1 MQNCL
6 WSPQSAVAVTS
17 FGVGQNKRMFKQVS
31 LWYIKDF
38 TYKVFFFLSPRQQG
52 IKSQQK
58 AKKTCLIE
66 FSGCLHSRY
75 RRLWGDINH
84 RQTILLWG
92 TEHTR
97 ERGCGQKAILSGRLR
112 EYEIWNRIFLFVNPA
127 EASAPWPSQCAPL
140 IIVPI
145 FSKTYW
151 NGSSCSICHFQSE
164 NSQLCC
170 TGRHKWSSVWEE
182 VLRKWA
188 VEMLLYQVWTFVE
201 RGMSVRVFPLGN
213 SSSHHVWDAD
223 TSCSFCHFPA
233 ATRVPWD
240 SSARTLGWALWILQ
254 KHGGLLH

>member
-17 FGVGQNKRMFKQVS
+17 FWEARIKECLNKFHFGILRILPTS
-31 LWYIKDF
+31 
-38 TYKVFFFLSPRQQG
+38 FFFLSPRQQG

-66 FSGCLHSRY
+66 FSRCLHGRY
-75 RRLWGDINH
+75 RRLRGDINH
-84 RQTILLWG
+84 HQTILLWG

-97 ERGCGQKAILSGRLR
+97 ERGCGQKAIISGRLR
-112 EYEIWNRIFLFVNPA
+112 KYEIWNRIFLFVIPA

-140 IIVPI
+140 IVAPI
-145 FSKTYW
+145 LSPKLPEMD
-151 NGSSCSICHFQSE
+151 FQSE

-188 VEMLLYQVWTFVE
+188 VEMLLYQVWKSVE

-213 SSSHHVWDAD
+213 SPSHHVSHAD